1 MPENTGNLPANDS
14 DDVRAHIMNAAS
26 DRFRHYGY
34 GKTTMAEIAR
44 DCSMSAG
51 NLYRYFE
58 SKSDIGAAVCACW
71 FRNLEQTAENAVAR
85 DDLSPAEKLEAYVL
99 AVCRRTLDSC
109 LETPHIREMVDFLTQ
124 EQLDLLNDHTR
135 LMSAIVRRIIEEGV
149 RRGDFAA
156 QDTERAAR
164 TIQIAIVHF
173 KYPPLISMCDWA
185 MLETEAKAVVAML
198 VRGLRA

>member
-1 MPENTGNLPANDS
+1 MPENIAIMTAKEGDE
-14 DDVRAHIMNAAS
+14 VRAHIMNAAS
-26 DRFRHYGY
+26 ERFRHYGY

-71 FRNLEQTAENAVAR
+71 FRNLEETAENSIAR
-85 DDLSPAEKLEAYVL
+85 DDLKPAEKLEAYVL
-99 AVCRRTLDSC
+99 AVCRSTLDSC

-135 LMSAIVRRIIEEGV
+135 IMAAIVQRIIEEGV
-149 RRGDFAA
+149 RQGDFAE
-156 QDTERAAR
+156 QDTEQAAR
-164 TIQIAIVHF
+164 TFQIAIVHF
-173 KYPPLISMCDWA
+173 KYPPLLSMCDWE